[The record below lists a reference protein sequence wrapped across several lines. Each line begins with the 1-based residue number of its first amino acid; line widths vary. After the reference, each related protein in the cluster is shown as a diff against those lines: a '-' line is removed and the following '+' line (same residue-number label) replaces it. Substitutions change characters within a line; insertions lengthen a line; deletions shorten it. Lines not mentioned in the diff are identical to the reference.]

1 MTHLEHRRSMA
12 PAKHACW
19 RRWLFRAAL
28 LLLALAVPELAFAH
42 GALRRAQ
49 PAKGAHLGTVP
60 REIRLAFNENV
71 ELAVARIQLIGPDSA
86 EIRLGTLALAAD
98 SPRVLVAAIGGAL
111 QAGEYTVAWQ
121 IAGADGH
128 PVRGRYS
135 FVIAPGAVGLAPPPS
150 LPPAEQPAPAPHP
163 DETHHN
169 AATFP
174 SGPGFDA
181 ESPLYVVVRW
191 LTYIG
196 LLGVLGALALRLVVL
211 PAASRLGATALKAPA
226 AARAAGIGLA
236 SAALVALAAVLRLYA
251 QSYAMHGPAGAV
263 DAGLVTTMLARTTWG
278 WGWIIQAVGTVIA
291 LAGFVAAR
299 RSRVG
304 WTLAALGGLALAVA
318 PALSGHASA
327 VPRLSGLAIVADAVH
342 VLGAGGWVGGLFLLV
357 AAGVP
362 AAMRLPTEERGPA
375 VAALVH
381 AFSPVA
387 LVCAGAL
394 TVTGLFATWLHVGA
408 PSALWQT
415 DYGRTLLIK
424 LALLTTVFGTGAY
437 NWRRLR
443 PALGD
448 QAGAVRLRRSA
459 TVEIAA
465 GVLVLLATA
474 VLVAT
479 AAPAGL

>member
-1 MTHLEHRRSMA
+1 MTHIAHRRSMA
-12 PAKHACW
+12 PAAPA
-19 RRWLFRAAL
+19 RLRGWLVRAAL
-28 LLLALAVPELAFAH
+28 FLLALALPELALAH
-42 GALRRAQ
+42 GVLQHAQ
-49 PAKGAHLGTVP
+49 PASGAHLGTAP
-60 REIRLAFNENV
+60 REIRLRFNENV
-71 ELAVARIQLIGPDSA
+71 ELAVARIQLMGPDSA
-86 EIRLGTLALAAD
+86 AIRLGTLALAAD
-98 SPRVLVAAIGGAL
+98 SPRVLVAPIGGAL
-111 QAGEYTVAWQ
+111 QPGEYTVAWQ

-135 FVIAPGAVGLAPPPS
+135 FVIAPGAAGLAPPPN
-150 LPPAEQPAPAPHP
+150 LAPGTQPAPASPH
-163 DETHHN
+163 EMHHD

-174 SGPGFDA
+174 AGPGFDA

-191 LTYIG
+191 LTYVG

-211 PAASRLGATALKAPA
+211 PAAARLGAGALSAPA

-236 SAALVALAAVLRLYA
+236 AAALVAVAAILRLYA
-251 QSYAMHGPAGAV
+251 QSYAMHGPADAV

-278 WGWIIQAVGTVIA
+278 WGWIVQAVGAVVA
-291 LAGFVAAR
+291 LAGFIAAR
-299 RSRVG
+299 RGRPG
-304 WTLAALGGLALAVA
+304 WPLAAFGGLALAVS
-318 PALSGHASA
+318 PALSGHAAA
-327 VPRLSGLAIVADAVH
+327 VPRISGLAIMADAVH

-362 AAMRLPTEERGPA
+362 AAMRLPKDERGPA
-375 VAALVH
+375 VAALVN

-415 DYGRTLLIK
+415 DYGRTLLVK
-424 LALLTTVFGTGAY
+424 LALLMTVFGTGAY
-437 NWRRLR
+437 NWLRLR

-448 QAGAVRLRRSA
+448 EVGAARLRRSA

-479 AAPAGL
+479 AAPGGS

>member
-1 MTHLEHRRSMA
+1 MTHIENRRSMA
-12 PAKHACW
+12 PAKHAC
-19 RRWLFRAAL
+19 RRGWLFRVAL
-28 LLLALAVPELAFAH
+28 FLLALAVPELALAH

-49 PAKGAHLGTVP
+49 PASGAHLGTAP
-60 REIRLAFNENV
+60 REIRLSFNENV

-98 SPRVLVAAIGGAL
+98 SPRVIVAPVGGAL
-111 QAGEYTVAWQ
+111 QAGEYIVAWQ

-135 FVIAPGAVGLAPPPS
+135 FVIAPGAEGLAPPPG
-150 LPPAEQPAPAPHP
+150 LAPGQQPAAPTDP
-163 DETHHN
+163 DETHHD

-174 SGPGFDA
+174 SGPGFGA

-191 LTYIG
+191 LTYVG

-211 PAASRLGATALKAPA
+211 PAATRFGAGALATPA

-236 SAALVALAAVLRLYA
+236 AAALVALAAVLRLYA
-251 QSYAMHGPAGAV
+251 QSYAMHGPAAAV
-263 DAGLVTTMLARTTWG
+263 DGGLVTTMLARTTWG
-278 WGWIIQAVGTVIA
+278 WGWIIQAVGAILA

-299 RSRVG
+299 RGGAG
-304 WTLAALGGLALAVA
+304 WPLAALGGLALAVA
-318 PALSGHASA
+318 PALSGHAAA
-327 VPRLSGLAIVADAVH
+327 VPRLSGLAIISHAVH
-342 VLGAGGWVGGLFLLV
+342 VLGAGGWVGGLFLVV

-362 AAMRLPTEERGPA
+362 AAMRLPKEERGPA
-375 VAALVH
+375 VAALVN

-387 LVCAGAL
+387 LACAGAL

-443 PALGD
+443 PALGNE
-448 QAGAVRLRRSA
+448 AGAARLRRSA

-465 GVLVLLATA
+465 GALVLLATA

>member
-1 MTHLEHRRSMA
+1 
-12 PAKHACW
+12 
-19 RRWLFRAAL
+19 
-28 LLLALAVPELAFAH
+28 
-42 GALRRAQ
+42 
-49 PAKGAHLGTVP
+49 
-60 REIRLAFNENV
+60 V
-71 ELAVARIQLIGPDSA
+71 ELAVARIQLTGPDSA
-86 EIRLGTLALAAD
+86 QIRLGAVAVAPD
-98 SPRVLVAAIGGAL
+98 SPRVLVAPIGGAL

-128 PVRGRYS
+128 PVRGTYS
-135 FVIAPGAVGLAPPPS
+135 FVIAPGAEGLAPPPTQEPGARTT
-150 LPPAEQPAPAPHP
+150 PPADP

-181 ESPLYVVVRW
+181 ESPLYVLVRW
-191 LTYIG
+191 LTYVG

-211 PAASRLGATALKAPA
+211 PAAGRLGAGAIAAPA
-226 AARAAGIGLA
+226 GTRAAGIGLA
-236 SAALVALAAVLRLYA
+236 AAGLVAVAAVLRLYA
-251 QSYAMHGPAGAV
+251 QSYAMHGPAA
-263 DAGLVTTMLARTTWG
+263 DAGLVTAMLARTTWG
-278 WGWIIQAVGTVIA
+278 WGWIMQAVGAVAA
-291 LAGFVAAR
+291 LAGFAAAR
-299 RSRVG
+299 RRGAG
-304 WTLAALGGLALAVA
+304 WPVAAAGGLALSVA

-327 VPRLSGLAIVADAVH
+327 VPRLSGLAIVSDAVH

-362 AAMRLPTEERGPA
+362 AAMRLPKEERGPA
-375 VAALVH
+375 VASLVN

-394 TVTGLFATWLHVGA
+394 TLTGLFATWLHVGS

-415 DYGRTLLIK
+415 DYGRTLLVK
-424 LALLTTVFGTGAY
+424 LALLSAVFGTGAY
-437 NWRRLR
+437 NWLRLR
-443 PALGD
+443 PVLGD
-448 QAGAVRLRRSA
+448 EVGASRLRRSA

>member
-1 MTHLEHRRSMA
+1 MA
-12 PAKHACW
+12 PARHARW
-19 RRWLFRAAL
+19 RGWLSCAAL
-28 LLLALAVPELAFAH
+28 FLLALSVPELALAH

-49 PAKGAHLGTVP
+49 PASGAHLGTVP
-60 REIRLAFNENV
+60 REIRLSFNENV
-71 ELAVARIQLIGPDSA
+71 ELAVARIQLRGPDSA
-86 EIRLGTLALAAD
+86 EVRLGTLALAAD
-98 SPRVLVAAIGGAL
+98 SPRVLVAPIGGAL

-121 IAGADGH
+121 VAGVDGH
-128 PVRGRYS
+128 PVRGSYS
-135 FVIAPGAVGLAPPPS
+135 FVIAPGAEGLAPPPG
-150 LPPAEQPAPAPHP
+150 LAPAAQPPPPADP

-191 LTYIG
+191 LTYAG
-196 LLGVLGALALRLVVL
+196 VLGVLGALALRLVVL
-211 PAASRLGATALKAPA
+211 PAAARAAAGAVTAPA
-226 AARAAGIGLA
+226 AARAAAIGLA
-236 SAALVALAAVLRLYA
+236 AAALVALAAVLRLYA

-278 WGWIIQAVGTVIA
+278 WGWIIQAVGAMAA
-291 LAGFVAAR
+291 LAGFAAAR
-299 RSRVG
+299 RSGSG
-304 WTLAALGGLALAVA
+304 WPLAALGGLALAVA
-318 PALSGHASA
+318 PALSGHAAA
-327 VPRLSGLAIVADAVH
+327 VPRLSGIAVVSDAVH

-362 AAMRLPTEERGPA
+362 AAMRLPAEERGPA
-375 VAALVH
+375 VAALVN

-394 TVTGLFATWLHVGA
+394 TLTGLFATWLHVGA

-424 LALLTTVFGTGAY
+424 LALLTAVFGTGAY
-437 NWRRLR
+437 NWLRLR

-448 QAGAVRLRRSA
+448 EVGASRLRRSA
-459 TVEIAA
+459 AVEIAA

>member
-1 MTHLEHRRSMA
+1 MA

-28 LLLALAVPELAFAH
+28 LLLALAVPELALAH

-49 PAKGAHLGTVP
+49 PASGAHLGTVP
-60 REIRLAFNENV
+60 REIRLTFNENV

-86 EIRLGTLALAAD
+86 EIRLGTLALD

-135 FVIAPGAVGLAPPPS
+135 FVIAPGAEGLAPPPS
-150 LPPAEQPAPAPHP
+150 LAPADQPPPPADP

-191 LTYIG
+191 LTYVG

-211 PAASRLGATALKAPA
+211 PAASRLGASALAAPA

-291 LAGFVAAR
+291 LAGFVVAR
-299 RSRVG
+299 RKGAG

-362 AAMRLPTEERGPA
+362 AAMRLPKEERGPA
-375 VAALVH
+375 VAALVN

-387 LVCAGAL
+387 LVCAAAL

-424 LALLTTVFGTGAY
+424 LALLATVFGTGAY

-448 QAGAVRLRRSA
+448 EAGAVRLRRSA